1 MKQVFFIRSI
11 MSALLLLLIASIALF
26 AFYLQNGTSIFTY
39 ASLQSFQPSMSLT
52 VRVDTLSTLMFM
64 MISFLGLSVGHYSIR
79 YLDGDSRQ
87 VYFFRYLLIIVL
99 AASMLALSGN
109 LVVFFLS
116 WLGISAA
123 LHRLLLYHSTR
134 PAAVR
139 AARKKMLLSRL
150 GDVCLLFGI
159 GLVYKVTQSLD
170 FETIFTFLGNE
181 AQRSGTP
188 QNNGLMTAA
197 SVFFVLGALIKS
209 AQFPF
214 HFWLPDTMEAPT
226 PVSALMHAGV
236 INAGG
241 ILIIRLSPILEH
253 HVAANL
259 ILTVVGALTAVYGS
273 LVMVTQNNIKKKLAY
288 STISQ
293 MGLMIFTCGVG
304 AYSLAVFHII
314 AHSIYKA
321 HAFMSTGYLVEQRI
335 KRSFE
340 PKAIG
345 FAPFWGIVFA
355 ASLLILLGA
364 SWRMGEFF
372 PYCLYISIC
381 LLGFSQTL
389 INFKPP
395 AQSLTRTSAMVI
407 GSTLGLSL
415 LLCLLF
421 ELLLSMEFGHKGRID
436 LGMTLSPYALLAGI
450 LGFMIFVGGFWLS
463 QKLLQPSSSFAQ
475 RLYMRL
481 WNDSYFS
488 VRSTALLGY
497 LWPAHYRSIR

>member
-1 MKQVFFIRSI
+1 MKQVFYIRSI

-26 AFYLQNGTSIFTY
+26 AFYIHNGTSIFTY
-39 ASLQSFQPSMSLT
+39 ASLQSFQASTYLT
-52 VRVDTLSTLMFM
+52 LRVDTLSTLMFM
-64 MISFLGLSVGHYSIR
+64 MISFLGLSVGHYSLR

-87 VYFFRYLLIIVL
+87 IYFFSYLLIIVL
-99 AASMLALSGN
+99 AASMLVLSGN
-109 LVVFFLS
+109 LAVFFLS
-116 WLGISAA
+116 WLGISVA

-159 GLVYKVTQSLD
+159 GLIYKVTHSLD
-170 FETIFTFLGNE
+170 FETIFNFLGNE
-181 AQRSGTP
+181 GQRSGTP
-188 QNNGLMTAA
+188 QNDGLMTAA
-197 SVFFVLGALIKS
+197 TICFVLGALIKS
-209 AQFPF
+209 AQFPL

-241 ILIIRLSPILEH
+241 ILLIRLSPILEYH
-253 HVAANL
+253 AAANL
-259 ILTVVGALTAVYGS
+259 ILTVMGALTAVYGS

-304 AYSLAVFHII
+304 AYSLAIFHIV

-335 KRSFE
+335 KHSFE

-345 FAPFWGIVFA
+345 FAPFWGIVSA
-355 ASLLILLGA
+355 ASLLVILGA
-364 SWRMGEFF
+364 SWRTGEFF

-389 INFKPP
+389 INFKLP
-395 AQSLTRTSAMVI
+395 AQPLTRASALAI
-407 GSTLGLSL
+407 GSTLSLAL

-421 ELLLSMEFGHKGRID
+421 ELLLSIEFEHKDRINV
-436 LGMTLSPYALLAGI
+436 GMTLSSNALFAGI
-450 LGFMIFVGGFWLS
+450 LGFLIFVGGFWLS

-481 WNDSYFS
+481 WNDSYLS
-488 VRSTALLGY
+488 LKSTALLGY
-497 LWPAHYRSIR
+497 LWPAHSRSIR